1 MKASFLHDMPIL
13 GHYTLAAR
21 QNFRGMFAESLRDQI
36 VAFAM
41 LDKDNTGVLTKT
53 ELAEAL
59 RLMGK
64 SDREI
69 QQAVDSA
76 PAKVDFDVFKEL
88 LHPPPQ
94 PYISNLG
101 FLPVPNL
108 RKAHDVPVFGALTQ
122 GTESLFTSWMSTA
135 VSVFH
140 TPSDTDLLET
150 FENLD
155 KDADGELDKK
165 DVADGLRAH
174 GTQETEI
181 KRVMDDLGDS
191 AATFEEFKGHASWAV
206 KKTGQSVSPKSLH
219 GVSSVWHFTR
229 R

>member
-1 MKASFLHDMPIL
+1 MNASLLHDLPIL

-21 QNFRGMFAESLRDQI
+21 QNFSDFFADSLRDQI

-41 LDKDNTGVLTKT
+41 LDKNHTGVLNKT

-64 SDREI
+64 SEREI

-76 PAKVDFDVFKEL
+76 PATVDFRVFQEV

-94 PYISNLG
+94 PYISTLG
-101 FLPVPNL
+101 CVPVPNL

-122 GTESLFTSWMSTA
+122 GTESLFTSWMSVA
-135 VSVFH
+135 VSVFDP
-140 TPSDTDLLET
+140 PSDTDLLET

-155 KDADGELDKK
+155 KDGDGELDKEE
-165 DVADGLRAH
+165 VAEGLRAH

-191 AATFEEFKGHASWAV
+191 SATFEQFRATVHRTNLGSITPIIPAV
-206 KKTGQSVSPKSLH
+206 SFALG
-219 GVSSVWHFTR
+219 GN
-229 R
+229 